1 MGKIAGLYQSYV
13 RERDT
18 DCREYLT
25 GGNNMEDL
33 KNFLKQKL
41 SADDYFTAEEMLNAL
56 AAEIEEKGFEAGAK
70 YTAGLGVELM
80 TK

>member
-1 MGKIAGLYQSYV
+1 MSKIKGLYRSFCTD
-13 RERDT
+13 RDA

-25 GGNNMEDL
+25 GGNNMEEL

-41 SADDYFTAEEMLNAL
+41 SADDYFKAEEMLNAL
-56 AAEIEEKGFEAGAK
+56 AVEIEEKGFESGAK
-70 YTAGLGVELM
+70 YTAGLGIELV